1 MSKKIVIMPC
11 FGEGHLIDLQIQN
24 LINTIN
30 PTHIIYNEGLFPR
43 GPENKGGMD
52 KQFHEKYCYKDTNQ
66 AWDTELVQEVVKK
79 YQDLYSDKTI
89 IWNPINYSDIDA
101 NDCYVHSVS
110 NFEDFNIDIEEGDL
124 IFPLEGDVF
133 FHEND
138 MSLLNEMIDN
148 LNPDEGLQA
157 PYLDFWQ
164 NQYYVE
170 GNALDS
176 NQIHNRRIVLK
187 FGTWDYYKNVVYNFT
202 AQKYP
207 QLKMFP
213 RYIFH
218 YAWWRPGK
226 YLDLRFSQLLRPADY
241 HNDMR
246 NALKQAGECK
256 DNQITLRK
264 DHPVDSLT
272 RYIVRIDIDHPKH
285 AKQHPNYIK

>member
-1 MSKKIVIMPC
+1 MKKIVILPC

-30 PTHIIYNEGLFPR
+30 PTHIIYNEGLFPT
-43 GPENKGGMD
+43 GPENKGGID
-52 KQFHEKYCYKDTNQ
+52 EQFRKKYCYKDTDL
-66 AWDTELVQEVVKK
+66 AWDTELVQQVVEK
-79 YQDLYSDKTI
+79 YQKLYPDKSI
-89 IWNPINYSDIDA
+89 IWNPIDYFDVDA
-101 NDCYVHSVS
+101 NNCYVHSVS
-110 NFEDFNIDIEEGDL
+110 NFEDFDIDIQEGDL

-133 FHEND
+133 FHED
-138 MSLLNEMIDN
+138 DVDFLNKMIDE
-148 LNPDEGLQA
+148 LNPNEGLQA

-164 NQYYVE
+164 NQHYVE

-187 FGTWDYYKNVVYNFT
+187 FGTWEYYKDVVYNFT

-241 HNDMR
+241 HSDMR
-246 NALKQAGECK
+246 NALRQASECK
-256 DNQITLRK
+256 DKQIVLRK
-264 DHPVDSLT
+264 NHPVDSLT
-272 RYIVRIDIDHPKH
+272 RYLVRIEIDHPKH
-285 AKQHPNYIK
+285 AKQHSNYIK

>member
-1 MSKKIVIMPC
+1 MSCPQHK
-11 FGEGHLIDLQIQN
+11 
-24 LINTIN
+24 
-30 PTHIIYNEGLFPR
+30 
-43 GPENKGGMD
+43 
-52 KQFHEKYCYKDTNQ
+52 
-66 AWDTELVQEVVKK
+66 
-79 YQDLYSDKTI
+79 
-89 IWNPINYSDIDA
+89 
-101 NDCYVHSVS
+101 
-110 NFEDFNIDIEEGDL
+110 GDL

-207 QLKMFP
+207 QLKMFDL
-213 RYIFH
+213 FLLN
-218 YAWWRPGK
+218 K
-226 YLDLRFSQLLRPADY
+226 YLAD
-241 HNDMR
+241 
-246 NALKQAGECK
+246 
-256 DNQITLRK
+256 RK
-264 DHPVDSLT
+264 CIS
-272 RYIVRIDIDHPKH
+272 
-285 AKQHPNYIK
+285 AKSET